1 MNLQTIKQK
10 AFFVSCFIISFL
22 IQAKECNAAATYQP
36 HFSTAGFFEIA
47 GTGRNAYSMNPAWRM
62 YKGHVEGAE
71 NVNFDDSSW
80 KLTSLPDGIENL
92 PMEASGCVNYQG
104 EVWYR
109 KHFKADV
116 AWKGQRLVLY
126 FEAIMGK
133 SKVWVNGKLMKQH
146 FGGFLPV
153 IVDVTDMLKYGEDN
167 VITVMADN
175 CDDPSYPPGKAQDVL
190 DFTMREAFIETAGL

>member
-10 AFFVSCFIISFL
+10 VFLVSCLTISFL

-71 NVNFDDSSW
+71 NVDFDDCSW

-109 KHFKADV
+109 KHF
-116 AWKGQRLVLY
+116 Y
-126 FEAIMGK
+126 
-133 SKVWVNGKLMKQH
+133 
-146 FGGFLPV
+146 
-153 IVDVTDMLKYGEDN
+153 VDVT
-167 VITVMADN
+167 
-175 CDDPSYPPGKAQDVL
+175 C
-190 DFTMREAFIETAGL
+190 

>member
-1 MNLQTIKQK
+1 
-10 AFFVSCFIISFL
+10 
-22 IQAKECNAAATYQP
+22 
-36 HFSTAGFFEIA
+36 
-47 GTGRNAYSMNPAWRM
+47 MNPAWRM

-71 NVNFDDSSW
+71 NVDFDDSSW

-153 IVDVTDMLKYGEDN
+153 IVVVTDMLKLKS
-167 VITVMADN
+167 VIRDLGSIVWMQAMPCKKWMKN
-175 CDDPSYPPGKAQDVL
+175 
-190 DFTMREAFIETAGL
+190 